1 MKAAL
6 VFTGSGPILILTTF
20 DSISNT
26 KLEEKLVARGIAKFI
41 AYEVPVDKV
50 KARYGA
56 RFAQV
61 AGDLSPSQDMRMI
74 DLDGHHVF
82 DSFYSEDL
90 GQPVY
95 STSMKM
101 SAREVS
107 AEEGTENEWLYVK
120 IDEYGKL
127 DESSYIPMMGSR
139 FEPPIPLEPSLI
151 SKQLH
156 FQISREGVIING
168 VPPILNGRKLV
179 LEGRGSPALGRT
191 TAVIPMCTWRHNAEG
206 GWTCS

>member
-20 DSISNT
+20 DSIADA
-26 KLEEKLVARGIAKFI
+26 KLEEKLNARGIARFI

-50 KARYGA
+50 KARYGT
-56 RFAQV
+56 RFSKV
-61 AGDLSPSQDMRMI
+61 AGDLSLSEDMRMI

-82 DSFYSEDL
+82 ESFFSEDL
-90 GQPVY
+90 GTAVY
-95 STSMKM
+95 STSMKKR
-101 SAREVS
+101 AREAS
-107 AEEGTENEWLYVK
+107 EEEGAENEWLYVM

-127 DESSYIPMMGSR
+127 DQSSYIPMMGSR
-139 FEPPIPLEPSLI
+139 FEPPIPVEPSLV
-151 SKQLH
+151 SKQVR

-168 VPPILNGRKLV
+168 VPPILNGRKLI
-179 LEGRGSPALGRT
+179 LQGKGSPPLGRT
-191 TAVIPMCTWRHNAEG
+191 DAVIPTCTWRHNAEG